1 MNKRLIMCLA
11 FGLCTLIGNA
21 QAPPPDT
28 DIFVFNLKEKKGNVT
43 IEKGKNVTER
53 KGYDNQPYFYGEDY
67 MLYTAYDNGQTDI
80 MMLDLLENKK
90 TNLTNSKESEY
101 SAAMVPGF
109 ESFAAVRVEED
120 GTQRLWLFHLNTKKS
135 PQLVFEDIAPVG
147 YHAWSG
153 SNVAMF
159 VLGTPVTLLMANAR
173 EPGEKKITDNI
184 GRTLKLIPETTD
196 FAFERT
202 EENGD
207 KNIYRLNSATARF
220 ELTVKKPENSS
231 DWTIT
236 NEGTY
241 VTSVG
246 SKILTFN
253 PKYHKEWNEI
263 TDLSAMGLS
272 GITRMAVN
280 ENNTKIAIVI
290 NR

>member
-1 MNKRLIMCLA
+1 MKKQLLFCMAFSFLI
-11 FGLCTLIGNA
+11 FTSFA
-21 QAPPPDT
+21 QTPPADT
-28 DIFVFNLKEKKGNVT
+28 EIFVFDLKEKKGSVS
-43 IEKGKNVTER
+43 IEKGKNVTNR

-67 MLYTAYDNGQTDI
+67 MLYTAYENGQTDI
-80 MMLDLLENKK
+80 IMLDLLEGKK

-120 GTQRLWLFHLNTKKS
+120 GTQRLWLFHLNTKKA

-159 VLGTPVTLLMANAR
+159 ILGTPITLLMADAR
-173 EPGEKKITDNI
+173 QPGEKKITDNI
-184 GRTLKLIPETTD
+184 GRTIKLIPGSAD

-207 KNIYRLNSATARF
+207 KNIYRLNSKTTRF
-220 ELTVKKPENSS
+220 DVTVKKPDNSS

-253 PKYHKEWNEI
+253 PKYDKDWNEA
-263 TDLSAMGLS
+263 TDLSSMGLS

-290 NR
+290 NQ

>member
-1 MNKRLIMCLA
+1 MKKRPIACLA
-11 FGLCTLIGNA
+11 FGFSTFIGLA
-21 QAPPPDT
+21 QTAPPDT
-28 DIFVFNLKEKKGNVT
+28 EIFVFDLKEKKGNLS

-53 KGYDNQPYFYGEDY
+53 IGYDNQPYFYGEDY
-67 MLYTAYDNGQTDI
+67 MLYTAYENGQTDI
-80 MMLDLLENKK
+80 IMLDLLENKK

-120 GTQRLWLFHLNTKKS
+120 GTQRLWLFHLNAKKS

-159 VLGTPVTLLMANAR
+159 VLGSPVTLLVANAT

-184 GRTLKLIPETTD
+184 GRTLRLIPGTKD

-207 KNIYRLNSATARF
+207 KNIYRLDSSTDRF
-220 ELTVKKPENSS
+220 ELTIKKPENAS

-253 PKYHKEWNEI
+253 PKYHQEWKEI
-263 TDLSAMGLS
+263 SDLSTNGLT

>member
-1 MNKRLIMCLA
+1 MKKRFLFCLA
-11 FGLCTLIGNA
+11 FGFSTFLSFA

-28 DIFVFNLKEKKGNVT
+28 EIFVFNLKEKKGNVT

-80 MMLDLLENKK
+80 MMLDLLDKKK
-90 TNLTNSKESEY
+90 TNLTNTKESEY
-101 SAAMVPGF
+101 SAAMIPGY

-120 GTQRLWLFHLNTKKS
+120 GTQRLWMFHLNTKKA

-159 VLGTPVTLLMANAR
+159 ILGSPVTLLMADAKV
-173 EPGEKKITDNI
+173 PGEKKITDNI
-184 GRTLKLIPETTD
+184 GRTLKLIPGTTD

-207 KNIYRLNSATARF
+207 KNIYHLNSSTARF
-220 ELTVKKPENSS
+220 DLTVKKPDNSS

-236 NEGTY
+236 KEGTY
-241 VTSVG
+241 ITSVG

-253 PKYHKEWNEI
+253 PKYNKEWKEI
-263 TDLSAMGLS
+263 TDLSSMGLS

-280 ENNTKIAIVI
+280 ENNTKLAIVI
-290 NR
+290 NQ

>member
-1 MNKRLIMCLA
+1 MKKRFLFCLA
-11 FGLCTLIGNA
+11 FGFSTFLSFA

-28 DIFVFNLKEKKGNVT
+28 EIFVFNLKEKKGNVT

-80 MMLDLLENKK
+80 MMLDLLDNKK
-90 TNLTNSKESEY
+90 TNLTNTKESEY
-101 SAAMVPGF
+101 SAAMIPGY

-120 GTQRLWLFHLNTKKS
+120 RTQRLWMFHLNTKKA

-159 VLGTPVTLLMANAR
+159 ILGSPVTLLMADAKV
-173 EPGEKKITDNI
+173 PGEKKITDNI
-184 GRTLKLIPETTD
+184 GRTLKLIPGTTD

-207 KNIYRLNSATARF
+207 KNIYHLNSSTARF
-220 ELTVKKPENSS
+220 DLTVKKPDNSS

-236 NEGTY
+236 KEGTY
-241 VTSVG
+241 ITSVG

-253 PKYHKEWNEI
+253 PKYNKEWKEI
-263 TDLSAMGLS
+263 TDLSSMGLS

-280 ENNTKIAIVI
+280 ENNTKLAIVI
-290 NR
+290 NQ

>member
-1 MNKRLIMCLA
+1 MKKLLLTCLA
-11 FGLCTLIGNA
+11 LGGATLIGFA
-21 QAPPPDT
+21 QTPPPST
-28 DIFVFNLKEKKGNVT
+28 DIFVFNLKEKKGNLT

-67 MLYTAYDNGQTDI
+67 MLYTAYEDGQTDI
-80 MMLDLLENKK
+80 MMLDLLENKS

-109 ESFAAVRVEED
+109 ESFATVRVEDD

-153 SNVAMF
+153 SKVAMF
-159 VLGTPVTLLMANAR
+159 ILGTPITLLMADAK

-184 GRTLKLIPETTD
+184 GRTLKLIPGTAD

-207 KNIYRLNSATARF
+207 KNIYRLNSSTAKF
-220 ELTVKKPENSS
+220 DLTVKKPDNSN

-246 SKILTFN
+246 SKIFSFN
-253 PKYHKEWNEI
+253 PKYHKEWKEVI
-263 TDLSAMGLS
+263 DLGSMGLS

-280 ENNTKIAIVI
+280 ENNTRIAIVI
-290 NR
+290 NQ